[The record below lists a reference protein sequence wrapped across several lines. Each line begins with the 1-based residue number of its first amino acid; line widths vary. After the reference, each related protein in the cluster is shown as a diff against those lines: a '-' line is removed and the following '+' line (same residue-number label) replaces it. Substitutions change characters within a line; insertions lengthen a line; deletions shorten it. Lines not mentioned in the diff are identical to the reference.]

1 MNAETQTAIAAGCL
15 VAALVFAFWRFA
27 RSRQASLGSILVG
40 QEPGEAFVAHIER
53 TGRRAAAR
61 HLEQKFG
68 DAYTKTLLG
77 NMGEA
82 SPPAPASGPAPAPN
96 SPGGPPPA
104 SPSAPTV

>member
-1 MNAETQTAIAAGCL
+1 MNAEMQTSIAAGCL

-27 RSRQASLGSILVG
+27 RSRGASVGTILVG
-40 QEPGEAFVAHIER
+40 SEPGEAFIAHIER
-53 TGRRAAAR
+53 TARRAVAR
-61 HLEQKFG
+61 AVEQKLG

-77 NMGEA
+77 NFGEG
-82 SPPAPASGPAPAPN
+82 SPPAPGTGPSPN